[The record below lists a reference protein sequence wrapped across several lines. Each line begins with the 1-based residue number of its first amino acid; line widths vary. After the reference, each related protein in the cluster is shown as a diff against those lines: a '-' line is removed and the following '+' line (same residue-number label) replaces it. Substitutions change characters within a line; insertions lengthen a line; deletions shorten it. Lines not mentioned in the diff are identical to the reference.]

1 MENVENMIKVAV
13 TFLQNKGYSNFFI
26 TGSVALIKNFGIPL
40 GREPHDIDIILLGD
54 TTNEK
59 DDKILF
65 EVDGI
70 WVNVFIKKEIRFKKS
85 KLIDNVRFVDDIQH
99 IVSEKLK
106 MSRDKDLDD
115 IEIINK
121 FLTEKNCN
129 EKGRIYCEKRADA
142 RS

>member
-1 MENVENMIKVAV
+1 MG
-13 TFLQNKGYSNFFI
+13 QRFI
-26 TGSVALIKNFGIPL
+26 Q
-40 GREPHDIDIILLGD
+40 
-54 TTNEK
+54 
-59 DDKILF
+59 
-65 EVDGI
+65 
-70 WVNVFIKKEIRFKKS
+70 KEIRFKKS

-129 EKGRIYCEKRADA
+129 EKGRICCDKKADA